1 MENFGFYFSW
11 GWTHIISWDAL
22 DHLLFLLALTA
33 MYTFQDRKKLLIL
46 ITAFTIGHSLTLAL
60 SIAQIIQVN
69 ARWIEFFIPLTI
81 VCSGIFNFFSSKTYG
96 WIKNGKYLLTLIFGL
111 IHGLGFASVIRMTLM
126 ESENIGLPLLYF
138 NLGIEAGQVVVVMI
152 MVLLTEI
159 AIRTLGISKK
169 WWTATLSVLAI
180 LGRLYF
186 TFTRSLF

>member
-152 MVLLTEI
+152 IVLLTEI

-169 WWTATLSVLAI
+169 WWTAILSVLAI
-180 LGRLYF
+180 LGGLYF
-186 TFTRSLF
+186 AFIRSPF